1 MTSWNIARNREE
13 LIIQINAIEKMVK
26 MRGDSK
32 GLSEFVILNRYFA
45 GMRMGYSK
53 IRCRN
58 GKADRTRVR
67 EAESPLICD
76 YISTTSSCTYTLQL
90 GLQRCKGVEQYDF

>member
-1 MTSWNIARNREE
+1 MTSWNIAGNREE
-13 LIIQINAIEKMVK
+13 LTFQTNALEKMVK
-26 MRGDSK
+26 MRGDSE

-53 IRCRN
+53 IRYRK

-76 YISTTSSCTYTLQL
+76 YVSTTSSCTHTLHL